1 MKSYFRLPKISLLAV
16 VMLATIVPALLVVRG
31 SLAHAA
37 GTNNQIATVNP
48 TLSTSTSTVRVGQ
61 TIVVQGQGFAPNEN
75 MNLELDASTIT
86 NLGSIPCDS
95 TGTCLG
101 SVTLNLYQPITQGTY
116 PLVATGDT
124 SGATA
129 QALLRFNPEIF
140 LSVPQR
146 GAKTRQTS
154 ASNQA
159 SIQVG
164 PGTDMGVV
172 GYTFVANETVHV
184 YLGTSSGILEGT
196 ATVDA
201 TGTFF
206 ANFTTPTTITPGT
219 HTVTVA
225 RTNQHPAQLVSSFVI
240 LPPQMT
246 NTPGIHSGQNIR
258 INLKGFQA
266 SEYVMISW
274 NANGGQQIGTVFLD
288 PTGAGVSC
296 PTRHE
301 ANCLVPPS
309 APPGSYT
316 LKATGL
322 ASGLQ
327 ATSTLNIGP
336 GITLTPASAGP
347 GSTIT
352 VSGGGY
358 TAGETVNVYFQSP
371 KNGTIPTTTDQAGA
385 FSVSLTV
392 PTTYSTNV
400 NYFVSAVNASGTE
413 HARTQFYFALP
424 NVTSDYNPTFGSLF
438 DFFGSG
444 FQANE
449 QVALYWN
456 YQQTGQFK
464 VQTVTADQFGSF
476 FLPIDTPS
484 DPHLGSVTIAG
495 IGVTSHLT
503 ATASIYEQGA
513 IVLNP
518 SLGVAGTKIHI
529 RGGGFGSKEAVT
541 VTAGGVLIATV
552 TTNVAGGFSTTYVV
566 PATSPQGPIFIQAVG
581 ATSGVVFQSEF
592 YVSPQLSI
600 TPKTGPA
607 GTVITVSGHQFSA
620 GFSYDIYWYYPDSQS
635 ASYLTT
641 VTADSTGNLSATIN
655 APANIIAG
663 HRYYIQVYSNERPIA
678 QAAFL
683 AQ

>member
-1 MKSYFRLPKISLLAV
+1 MLQILKEEVCFVKSYFRLPKISLLTV

-31 SLAHAA
+31 SLARAA
-37 GTNNQIATVNP
+37 GTNNQTTTVNP

-75 MNLELDASTIT
+75 MNLELDAATIT
-86 NLGSIPCDS
+86 NMGSIPCDS

-124 SGATA
+124 SGA
-129 QALLRFNPEIF
+129 
-140 LSVPQR
+140 
-146 GAKTRQTS
+146 RQTS

-164 PGTDMGVV
+164 PGTDINVF

-196 ATVDA
+196 ATTDA
-201 TGTFF
+201 TGSFF
-206 ANFTTPTTITPGT
+206 FYFTTPTTIIPGT

-225 RTNQHPAQLVSSFVI
+225 RTNQHPTQLVGSFVI
-240 LPPQMT
+240 IPPQMT

-258 INLKGFQA
+258 INLKGFQV
-266 SEYVMISW
+266 SEYVQISW
-274 NANGGQQIGTVFLD
+274 NANGGQQIGTVFID

-301 ANCLVPPS
+301 VNCLVPPS

-371 KNGTIPTTTDQAGA
+371 KNGIIPTTTDQAGA

-392 PTTYSTNV
+392 PTTYSTSV
-400 NYFVSAVNASGTE
+400 NYFVSAANTSGTE

-424 NVTSDYNPTFGSLF
+424 NVSSDQNLTFGSLF
-438 DFFGSG
+438 NFFGSG

-484 DPHLGSVTIAG
+484 DPHLSTVTIAG
-495 IGVTSHLT
+495 IGITSHLT

-513 IVLNP
+513 VVLNP
-518 SLGVAGTKIHI
+518 SLGIAGTKINI

-541 VTAGGVLIATV
+541 VTAGGGVLIATV

-566 PATSPQGPIFIQAVG
+566 PATSPQGPIFIQAAG

-620 GFSYDIYWYYPDSQS
+620 GFSYDIYWYYLDSQS

-641 VTADSTGNLSATIN
+641 VTADSNGNLSATIN
-655 APANIIAG
+655 APADIIAG
-663 HRYYIQVYSNERPIA
+663 HHYYIQVYGPTRPIA